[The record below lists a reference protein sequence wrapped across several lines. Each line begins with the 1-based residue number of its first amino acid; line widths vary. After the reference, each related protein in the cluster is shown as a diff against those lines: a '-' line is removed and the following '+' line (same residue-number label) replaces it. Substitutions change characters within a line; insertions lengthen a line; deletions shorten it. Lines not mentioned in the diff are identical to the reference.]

1 MIPVPGVLVRARN
14 PGSQRLEDQEFEAI
28 LSYKHDGNV
37 REGSVKLP

>member
-1 MIPVPGVLVRARN
+1 MITMPGVLVCSRN

-28 LSYKHDGNV
+28 LSYRQEGNV